1 MIGGIGPGELI
12 IIIIPT
18 AFWIWMLVDCL
29 KRNND
34 EFPTGGNNAK
44 LIWVLVIVLTHFIGA
59 LIYLILIKLGTKK
72 NPTL

>member
-1 MIGGIGPGELI
+1 MIGAIGPAELI

-29 KRNND
+29 KRNDD

-44 LIWVLVIVLTHFIGA
+44 LIWALVIVLTHFIGA
-59 LIYLILIKLGTKK
+59 LIYLIMIKLGTKK

>member
-1 MIGGIGPGELI
+1 MFAIGPGELI
-12 IIIIPT
+12 IIIITT

-29 KRNND
+29 KRNDD
-34 EFPTGGNNAK
+34 EFPTGGDNAK
-44 LIWVLVIVLTHFIGA
+44 LIWTLVIVLTHFIGA